1 MPLLDIRNL
10 TIEFKTSEGWVKAVD
25 RVSMTL
31 SEGEIRGLVG
41 ESGSGKSLIAKAIC
55 GVAKD
60 NWRVT
65 ADRMR
70 FDDIDLLRLSSRER
84 RKLVGHNVSMIF
96 QEPQSCLDP
105 SERVGRQLMQN
116 IPAWTYKGRWWQ
128 RLGWRKRRA
137 IELLHRVGI
146 KDHKDAMRSF
156 PYELTDGEC
165 QKVMIAIALAN
176 QPRLL
181 IADEPTNSM
190 EPTTQAQI
198 FRLLT
203 RLNQNSN
210 TTILLISHDLQMLS
224 QWADKINVLY
234 CGQTVETAPSKD
246 LVTMPHHP
254 YTQALIRAIP
264 DFGSAMPHKSRLN
277 TLPGAIPL
285 LEQLPIG
292 CRLGPRC
299 PYAQRECIITP
310 RLTGAKNHLYACH
323 FPLNME
329 ESDMVETLLEVR
341 NLSKTFRYRTG
352 WFRRQTVDA
361 VKPLSF
367 TLRERQ
373 TLAIIGENGSGKSTL
388 AKMLAGMI
396 EPTSGELLIDDHPLH
411 YGDYSFR
418 SQRIRMIFQDPST
431 SLNPRQRISQILD
444 FPLRLNTDLEPEQ
457 RRKQI
462 VETMRMVGL
471 LPDHVSYYPHMLAP
485 GQKQRLGLARA
496 LILRPKVIIADE
508 ALASLDMS
516 MRSQLINLML
526 ELQEKQGIS
535 YIYVTQHIGMMK
547 HISDQVLVMHQGE
560 VVERGSTADVLASPL
575 HELTRRLIA
584 GHFGEALTADAW
596 RKDR

>member
-10 TIEFKTSEGWVKAVD
+10 TIEFKTGDEWVKAVD

-31 SEGEIRGLVG
+31 TEGEIRGLVG

-55 GVAKD
+55 GVNKD

-70 FDDIDLLRLSSRER
+70 FDDIDLLRLSARER

-128 RLGWRKRRA
+128 RFGWRKRRA

-156 PYELTDGEC
+156 PYELTEGEC

-234 CGQTVETAPSKD
+234 CGQTVETAPSKE

-264 DFGSAMPHKSRLN
+264 NFGSAMPHKSRLN

-299 PYAQRECIITP
+299 PYAQRECIVTP

-329 ESDMVETLLEVR
+329 KSEMIETLLEVR

-352 WFRRQTVDA
+352 WFRRQTVEA

-367 TLRERQ
+367 TLREGQ

-411 YGDYSFR
+411 FGDYSFR

-462 VETMRMVGL
+462 IETMRMVGL

-575 HELTRRLIA
+575 HELTKRLIA